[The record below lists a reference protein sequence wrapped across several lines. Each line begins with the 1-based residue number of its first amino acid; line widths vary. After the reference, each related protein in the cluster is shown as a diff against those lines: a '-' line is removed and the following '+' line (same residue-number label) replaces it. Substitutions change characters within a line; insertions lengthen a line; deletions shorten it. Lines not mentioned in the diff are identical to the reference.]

1 MKNELIE
8 MIEQESAKRTSS
20 NGYTFKVISETIIL
34 IGQRMEEGKATPKD
48 VEKLMEVHDAL
59 DVVVDQFKSDVS
71 NWASSFSFGEE
82 VKTNLN
88 ESAPDMLEALKEVHK
103 WISLSEYEYN
113 KHLVKV
119 CEKAIAKAEVK

>member
-119 CEKAIAKAEVK
+119 CEKAIAKAEGK

>member
-119 CEKAIAKAEVK
+119 CEKAIAKAEAK